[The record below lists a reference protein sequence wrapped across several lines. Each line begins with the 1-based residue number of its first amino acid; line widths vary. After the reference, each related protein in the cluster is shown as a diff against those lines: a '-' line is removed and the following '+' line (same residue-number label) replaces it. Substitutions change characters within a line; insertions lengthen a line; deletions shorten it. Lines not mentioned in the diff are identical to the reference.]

1 MLQTNVFTNPVTL
14 TILVLGFLG
23 LGFMVR
29 FLIAMAA
36 ELGRPRKLP
45 HGTRTES
52 QEQLYGEAHVNPASS
67 LAVGVARITRAISA
81 NSNRGD
87 WLVAGDRSMLNV
99 RARRRTR
106 GSSF

>member
-1 MLQTNVFTNPVTL
+1 MGQTNISTNPVTL
-14 TILVLGFLG
+14 TILVLGALG

-45 HGTRTES
+45 HGNKTEY
-52 QEQLYGEAHVNPASS
+52 QEQLSGEAHVNPAGS

-81 NSNRGD
+81 NSNHED
-87 WLVAGDRSMLNV
+87 WLVAGDRTVVNV

-106 GSSF
+106 GSSC

>member
-1 MLQTNVFTNPVTL
+1 MLQTNIFTNPVTL

-29 FLIAMAA
+29 FMIAMAA

-45 HGTRTES
+45 HGNKMEY
-52 QEQLYGEAHVNPASS
+52 EVQLSGEAHGNPAGS
-67 LAVGVARITRAISA
+67 LAVGVARITRAVSA
-81 NSNRGD
+81 NSNRED
-87 WLVAGDRSMLNV
+87 WLLAGDRPMVNV

-106 GSSF
+106 GSSY

>member
-1 MLQTNVFTNPVTL
+1 MLQTNIFANPVTL
-14 TILVLGFLG
+14 TILVLGVLG
-23 LGFMVR
+23 LGFMLR

-45 HGTRTES
+45 HGTKTKY
-52 QEQLYGEAHVNPASS
+52 QEQLSGGTHVSPASS
-67 LAVGVARITRAISA
+67 LAVGVARITRAVSA

-87 WLVAGDRSMLNV
+87 WLVAGDRTVVNF

-106 GSSF
+106 GSSS

>member
-1 MLQTNVFTNPVTL
+1 MLQTNIFTNPVTL
-14 TILVLGFLG
+14 TILVLGVLG

-36 ELGRPRKLP
+36 ELGRPRTLP
-45 HGTRTES
+45 HGNRTEY
-52 QEQLYGEAHVNPASS
+52 QEGLYGEARVDPVGS
-67 LAVGVARITRAISA
+67 LAVGVARITRAMSA

-87 WLVAGDRSMLNV
+87 WLVAGDRPMLNV

>member
-1 MLQTNVFTNPVTL
+1 MVQTNIFANPVTL
-14 TILVLGFLG
+14 TILVLGVLG

-45 HGTRTES
+45 RGTRTEYE
-52 QEQLYGEAHVNPASS
+52 EQLSGEARVNPPGS
-67 LAVGVARITRAISA
+67 LAVGVARITRAISV
-81 NSNRGD
+81 NSDRED
-87 WLVAGDRSMLNV
+87 WLVAGDRTVVNV

-106 GSSF
+106 GSSC

>member
-1 MLQTNVFTNPVTL
+1 MLQTNIFTNPVTM
-14 TILVLGFLG
+14 TILVLGVLG

-45 HGTRTES
+45 HGNKTEY
-52 QEQLYGEAHVNPASS
+52 EVQLSGEAHANPAGS
-67 LAVGVARITRAISA
+67 LAVGVARITRAVSG

-87 WLVAGDRSMLNV
+87 WLVAGDRPMVNV
-99 RARRRTR
+99 RARRRPR
-106 GSSF
+106 GSSY

>member
-1 MLQTNVFTNPVTL
+1 MLQTNIFTNPVTL

-36 ELGRPRKLP
+36 ELGRPRKP
-45 HGTRTES
+45 SQAGRAEY
-52 QEQLYGEAHVNPASS
+52 QEQLSGGARVNPAGS
-67 LAVGVARITRAISA
+67 LAVGVARITRAVSA

-87 WLVAGDRSMLNV
+87 WLVAGDRPMVNV
-99 RARRRTR
+99 RARKRTR
-106 GSSF
+106 GSSD

>member
-1 MLQTNVFTNPVTL
+1 MLQTNIFTNPVTL

-36 ELGRPRKLP
+36 ELGRPRKP
-45 HGTRTES
+45 SHAGRADYR
-52 QEQLYGEAHVNPASS
+52 EQLSGEAHENPAGS
-67 LAVGVARITRAISA
+67 LAVGVARITRAVSA

-87 WLVAGDRSMLNV
+87 WLLAGDRPMVNV

-106 GSSF
+106 GSSY